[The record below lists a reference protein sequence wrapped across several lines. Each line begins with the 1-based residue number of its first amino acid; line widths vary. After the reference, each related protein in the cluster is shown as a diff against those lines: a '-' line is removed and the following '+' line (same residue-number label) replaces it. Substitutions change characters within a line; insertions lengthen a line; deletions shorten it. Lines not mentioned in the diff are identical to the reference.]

1 MTATTTNA
9 NINFIN
15 FLKCPMITGE
25 KVQFLFNEERNTK
38 LKAYDDPIK
47 LLKALQLKMW
57 LRLLVKS

>member
-47 LLKALQLKMW
+47 LLKALQLNM
-57 LRLLVKS
+57 